1 MYRVRIT
8 SACPSAR
15 LTAWLID
22 AGISVALLAVTAV
35 QLAGTWTIE
44 AFFLQTNYQQLALVV
59 GAPLLFHLLFL
70 GLYKRTPGMVGLE
83 LQILQ
88 DDGELATL
96 SNLMRRPLGL
106 PFIVASGGLVA
117 ILPWLNEQRRTV
129 GDYLSGSRV
138 VESLALGDRISY
150 DAWRIFKRVA
160 RPIAPVSLALCLV
173 LFLLHGG
180 EASNKDALLN
190 AVIVATLVTMLFATF
205 VAAIKVKVTRVRLS
219 PKGIQRAGWLGWSS
233 KLIAWSD
240 ISYARPVLTQW
251 FPYFEV
257 HRRNHRQFR
266 VPMEMDSANLTAR
279 TLVANGVR
287 FEA

>member
-15 LTAWLID
+15 LAAWLID
-22 AGISVALLAVTAV
+22 AGITVVLLAVTAV
-35 QLAGTWTIE
+35 QLSGTWTIE
-44 AFFLQTNYQQLALVV
+44 AFFLQTNYQQLGLVV
-59 GAPLLFHLLFL
+59 GAPFLFHLLFL
-70 GLYKRTPGMVGLE
+70 GLSGRTPGMIALE
-83 LQILQ
+83 LQILA
-88 DDGELATL
+88 DDGDIPTL

-117 ILPWLNEQRRTV
+117 ILPWLNEQRRTI
-129 GDYLSGSRV
+129 GDFLSGSRV
-138 VESLALGDRISY
+138 VESLALGERISY
-150 DAWRIFKRVA
+150 NAWRIFKRVA
-160 RPIAPVSLALCLV
+160 KPMAPVSLALCLV
-173 LFLLHGG
+173 LFLLSGRSG
-180 EASNKDALLN
+180 SNKDALLD
-190 AVIVATLVTMLFATF
+190 AVTGAATITLLFATLI
-205 VAAIKVKVTRVRLS
+205 AAIKVKVTRVRLS
-219 PKGIQRAGWLGWSS
+219 PKGIQRAGWLGWSN

-240 ISYARPVLTQW
+240 ISYARPVITQW

>member
-8 SACPSAR
+8 SACPKAR
-15 LTAWLID
+15 LAAWLID
-22 AGISVALLAVTAV
+22 AGISVALLTVTAV
-35 QLAGTWTIE
+35 QLSGTWTIE
-44 AFFLQTNYQQLALVV
+44 AFFLQTNYQQLGLIV

-70 GLYKRTPGMVGLE
+70 GLCERTPGMIALE

-88 DDGELATL
+88 DDGEIATL

-106 PFIVASGGLVA
+106 PFILATGGLVA
-117 ILPWLNEQRRTV
+117 ILPWLNEQRRTI

-160 RPIAPVSLALCLV
+160 KPMAPVSLAFCLV
-173 LFLLHGG
+173 LFLLHGRG
-180 EASNKDALLN
+180 GSNKDALLN
-190 AVIVATLVTMLFATF
+190 AVVGAAMVTMLVATLI
-205 VAAIKVKVTRVRLS
+205 AAIKVKVTRVRLS
-219 PKGIQRAGWLGWSS
+219 PKGIQRAGWLGWS
-233 KLIAWSD
+233 KKMIAWSE